1 MDKLTLEQAIQE
13 LAQEL
18 WECIEEAGNDLQR
31 AREVVNGAIDRVK
44 GAEYDGWK

>member
-18 WECIEEAGNDLQR
+18 WECIEEAGNDLER
-31 AREVVNGAIDRVK
+31 ARSAVEEAVDKVK